1 MDMRFQAVGLPAE
14 PETVFHSFLF
24 LYLFLYLTLF
34 DKTSSSIVEWT
45 RTVANRSQED
55 SQVIEGYRIF
65 STSSKTRSPKLVQLG
80 DRLYRDCV
88 LQFKKKEEKRKKK
101 RRLEHSTRTRVSEDK
116 IEGEKVQKNFAAAFA
131 EVFSVMRN
139 YDTATIP
146 CIIALCILYLC
157 TTWKIINLQSI
168 AIHSRFPSG
177 ICIPPVSI
185 GSDGGGSGGG
195 SGGDDDSVGVAAALK
210 EGEELEKHKERNAKN
225 ILGCSQQIID
235 IFINEFKN

>member
-80 DRLYRDCV
+80 DRLYRSVRMNNAFLRCKNRNGSGNTFY
-88 LQFKKKEEKRKKK
+88 LQIHLDQSQLAWT
-101 RRLEHSTRTRVSEDK
+101 RLESRASSIRVQLFSFPADISKLTTNSEVNIRSINGLRLARRK
-116 IEGEKVQKNFAAAFA
+116 LRYKFIKN
-131 EVFSVMRN
+131 S
-139 YDTATIP
+139 D
-146 CIIALCILYLC
+146 
-157 TTWKIINLQSI
+157 
-168 AIHSRFPSG
+168 
-177 ICIPPVSI
+177 
-185 GSDGGGSGGG
+185 GSDGGGIGG
-195 SGGDDDSVGVAAALK
+195 SGGGDDGGGDDGGGDDGVGVAAAFK
-210 EGEELEKHKERNAKN
+210 EGKWKESRVAIEQREGKREVDAMINISNLKN
-225 ILGCSQQIID
+225 
-235 IFINEFKN
+235 